1 MAPAAGSVYITKYQ
15 SKDSPSTGKI
25 ILQQTVNPIFHL
37 QSYYTLHIN
46 VMYKSGNAKEV
57 LRKKNTLTNNQIG
70 SNLPSFGTIHVAFC
84 LRTEVLEAS
93 LQQHC

>member
-37 QSYYTLHIN
+37 QSYYDYTFHIN

-57 LRKKNTLTNNQIG
+57 LQEK
-70 SNLPSFGTIHVAFC
+70 
-84 LRTEVLEAS
+84 
-93 LQQHC
+93 